1 MPLSRETLK
10 TKPSSAPLLVG
21 QIDSQQ
27 TIADRME
34 ALAIELRTLSD
45 ESVQSIPSQEAFLGL
60 AAKIYQARRKVDKI
74 FGLQGF
80 AVTPGWDIML
90 DLYQAKIKGKAI
102 SVTSACIGGACPA
115 TTGLRWLQV
124 LENRDFVR
132 RMPDPEDKRRV
143 VVELTDGGR
152 DRVERALTVHL

>member
-1 MPLSRETLK
+1 MSRETLK
-10 TKPSSAPLLVG
+10 TEPSSAPLLVG
-21 QIDSQQ
+21 QIDSHQA
-27 TIADRME
+27 IADRME

-60 AAKIYQARRKVDKI
+60 AAKIYQARRKVDQI
-74 FGLQGF
+74 F
-80 AVTPGWDIML
+80 AVTPAWDMML
-90 DLYQAKIKGKAI
+90 DLYQAKIKGRAI
-102 SVTSACIGGACPA
+102 SVTSACIGGACPS

-124 LENRDFVR
+124 LENREFVR
-132 RMPDPEDKRRV
+132 RMPDPEDKRRI